1 MKGQRIKVKNIR
13 LEIQDEGEFISEIK
27 RDLKKIA
34 KGENVKNRST
44 LSFESLKAMRT
55 FITDERLKILKVVRK
70 YHPESIYELAKILKR
85 DTKNVSDDVHYL
97 SELGLLDIK
106 ESKDGRKKTTPV
118 VNYQKIMVEIPV

>member
-1 MKGQRIKVKNIR
+1 MRVKNIR
-13 LEIQDEGEFISEIK
+13 LEIQDEDEFISEIK

-34 KGENVKNRST
+34 KGEDVKNRST
-44 LSFESLKAMRT
+44 LSFESLKAMRM

-70 YHPESIYELAKILKR
+70 YHPESIYALAKILKR

>member
-1 MKGQRIKVKNIR
+1 MKVKNIR
-13 LEIQDEGEFISEIK
+13 LEIQDEDEFISEVK

-34 KGENVKNRST
+34 KGEDMKNRST
-44 LSFESLKAMRT
+44 LSFESLKTMRM

-70 YHPESIYELAKILKR
+70 YRPESIYELAKILKR